1 MTLVR
6 ERLDTILPD
15 DDDPDVKVVR
25 KAFGHNFDKIAES
38 EMRLDDALSRAS
50 NAVAVLRS
58 VSGVDGVGVEPC
70 YVAEIWALLQERIF
84 VAEENSRL
92 SPPAEFMELRVLGA
106 PGLYVQAME
115 VLLEAAHQVP
125 TITYT
130 THGNSLICSFEDSEL
145 SHDHLSSL
153 VLKVNHLVKV
163 TGAAANLGETDV
175 VQLSIPMAETLTL
188 GEHSS

>member
-1 MTLVR
+1 M
-6 ERLDTILPD
+6 EP
-15 DDDPDVKVVR
+15 
-25 KAFGHNFDKIAES
+25 G
-38 EMRLDDALSRAS
+38 SR
-50 NAVAVLRS
+50 
-58 VSGVDGVGVEPC
+58 
-70 YVAEIWALLQERIF
+70 
-84 VAEENSRL
+84 
-92 SPPAEFMELRVLGA
+92 A

-163 TGAAANLGETDV
+163 TM
-175 VQLSIPMAETLTL
+175 QLRTWVRQTWYS
-188 GEHSS
+188 